1 MASFFSR
8 LGTKKSAAAAV
19 ATPPAIELDLSGP
32 ALKVALGALLSSC
45 EDDGGIERYVQA
57 VKFKMSLFKEAFAE
71 RGDGLTPEK
80 FAKLCMFMPTVR
92 RRIGDYLEAE
102 KFPDLMAAIKPLFV
116 DGDANAKIA
125 AFESK
130 FPSGKKFRWVR
141 DLAGEILHN
150 TDPERYPLMTR
161 WVWDIKA
168 NSGVLREIW
177 HGDDVDN
184 LRINIV
190 DDYEFYL
197 KLREEICGYLT
208 DNGVYSDVLQYADL
222 LCAQIYAGYIAAQGG
237 TFLKADFAAKQDPVI
252 FTRRLLGLDGVKAKS
267 NLTLS
272 PDIIEGQASETQT
285 ILRINGEL

>member
-1 MASFFSR
+1 
-8 LGTKKSAAAAV
+8 
-19 ATPPAIELDLSGP
+19 
-32 ALKVALGALLSSC
+32 
-45 EDDGGIERYVQA
+45 
-57 VKFKMSLFKEAFAE
+57 
-71 RGDGLTPEK
+71 
-80 FAKLCMFMPTVR
+80 
-92 RRIGDYLEAE
+92 
-102 KFPDLMAAIKPLFV
+102 
-116 DGDANAKIA
+116 
-125 AFESK
+125 
-130 FPSGKKFRWVR
+130 
-141 DLAGEILHN
+141 
-150 TDPERYPLMTR
+150 MTR

-222 LCAQIYAGYIAAQGG
+222 LSAQIYAGYIAAQGG

-267 NLTLS
+267 NLTLT
-272 PDIIEGQASETQT
+272 PDVIEGQASESQT